1 LATKG
6 NQPSEE
12 NLRCKSWQ
20 TIEGKSREIAT
31 RPRASVRKNSSNGFP
46 MDKPVKQLLDTITRP
61 IALVIVT
68 FNSAKVIEGCL
79 AALPSALHDAGKSK
93 VIVVDNA
100 STDDTLE
107 RVAAAMP
114 SADIVRRRENGG
126 FAAGVNDGF
135 KAAAECDILVLNP
148 DIRLA
153 AGSIAALRVA
163 AKTSRAGI
171 VVPRLVGVDGEL
183 LMSLHRRPTV
193 ARAFIK
199 AFIGG
204 TRASRIGALGG
215 TIGDLDAYERSQ
227 FIDWASGAAWLVTR
241 ECIDTVGLLDERYFL
256 YHEETEYML
265 RAADTGL
272 RVYYEP
278 GAVAVHLGGESQ
290 SSPPLAALLAANQVR
305 FHRERRG
312 RVAGVFM
319 WLATVCNE
327 GLRVFHGSTVA
338 KVCHRAALRE
348 LLTMHTWP
356 KSLSSGVPS
365 YLCFAAQDWWYHNRA
380 HSDFQLMRRVA
391 EHRTVLVVNSIGM
404 RMPLPGRSTQ
414 FARRILRKARSIA
427 MLVRRP
433 LPDVPG
439 LHVMSPVP
447 FPFYRRAWQRWISAR
462 LIHVQVRIA
471 CLALKIR
478 APVVVVTI
486 PTAWDAVR
494 SMRKRTLAYNR
505 SDLHSAFSEA
515 NQTAIRTLEHCL
527 LSNADH
533 VLYASR
539 ALQKAERHL
548 VGGRGHFLDHGVDI
562 EHFRRRQQHELP
574 ADLVAIPRPRV
585 GFFGSLDDLVD
596 FDLLERVAAELPDVS
611 LVLIGHAT
619 CSMDRFHKYPNVFL
633 LGFRPYELI
642 PAYGSGFDV
651 ALMPWVNSD
660 WIRYANPIKLKEYLA
675 LGLPVVTTHFLEA
688 SGWREVISVAADHAE
703 FVKLIRDSV
712 GGRGPGTPAIRR
724 QSVLTASWKSRAA
737 ELMAIVEGTV
747 VDGTK
752 CAE

>member
-1 LATKG
+1 MYY
-6 NQPSEE
+6 E
-12 NLRCKSWQ
+12 R
-20 TIEGKSREIAT
+20 
-31 RPRASVRKNSSNGFP
+31 V
-46 MDKPVKQLLDTITRP
+46 DKPVEQLPNTITRP

-79 AALPSALHDAGKSK
+79 AALPSALRDAGKSR
-93 VIVVDNA
+93 VIIVDNA
-100 STDDTLE
+100 STDETLA

-135 KAAAECDILVLNP
+135 KAATECDIVVLNP

-153 AGSIAALRVA
+153 AGSVAALRVA
-163 AKTSRAGI
+163 AKTSGAGI
-171 VVPRLVGVDGEL
+171 AVPKLVDTDGEL
-183 LMSLHRRPTV
+183 LTSLHRRPTV
-193 ARAFIK
+193 ARAFIE

-204 TRASRIGALGG
+204 TRASRIGSLGA
-215 TIGDLDAYERSQ
+215 TIGGLDEYELSK

-256 YHEETEYML
+256 YSEETEYML
-265 RAADTGL
+265 RAADAGL
-272 RVYYEP
+272 GVYYEP
-278 GAVAVHLGGESQ
+278 RAVAVHLGGESQ
-290 SSPPLAALLAANQVR
+290 TSAPLAALLAANRVR
-305 FHRERRG
+305 LHRERRG
-312 RVAGVFM
+312 RVAGAFM
-319 WLATVCNE
+319 WLAVVCNE
-327 GLRVFHGSTVA
+327 GLRVFRGSTVT
-338 KVCHRAALRE
+338 KTCRRAALRE
-348 LLTMHTWP
+348 LLTMRTWP
-356 KSLSSGVPS
+356 KPVTSDAPS

-391 EHRTVLVVNSIGM
+391 EQRTVLVVNSIGM

-414 FARRILRKARSIA
+414 FARRILRKARSVA

-439 LHVMSPVP
+439 LYVMSPIP
-447 FPFYRRAWQRWISAR
+447 FPFYSRAWQRWIGAR
-462 LIHVQVRIA
+462 LIHAQVRIA

-486 PTAWDAVR
+486 PTAWDVVR
-494 SMRKRTLAYNR
+494 SIRKRSLVYNR
-505 SDLHSAFSEA
+505 SDLHSAFREA
-515 NQTAIRTLEHCL
+515 DQPAMRTLEHGL

-533 VLYASR
+533 VLYVSR
-539 ALQKAERHL
+539 ALQNDERHL
-548 VGGRGHFLDHGVDI
+548 VGCRGRFLDHGVDI

-574 ADLVAIPRPRV
+574 ADLAAIPRPRV
-585 GFFGSLDDLVD
+585 GFFGSLDDYLVD
-596 FDLLERVAAELPDVS
+596 FELLERVAAELPDVS
-611 LVLIGHAT
+611 LVLIGDAT

-633 LGFRPYELI
+633 LGFRPYEQI

-688 SGWREVISVAADHAE
+688 SGWKEVIRVAADHAE
-703 FVKLIRDSV
+703 FVKLIGDSV
-712 GGRGPGTPAIRR
+712 AGRGPGTPEIRR
-724 QSVLTASWKSRAA
+724 QAVLTASWSSRAA
-737 ELMAIVEGTV
+737 EFMAIAEGTL